1 MERIKSI
8 GMIEWLIDIDTQL
21 FLFLNGIHSPTFDT
35 LMFRISGNLIWA
47 PLYIGILY
55 LLFKKYGV
63 KGLWLL
69 LGVALVVTLADQISV
84 HFFKNVFGRLRP
96 CHNPEIKELVHT
108 VSRCGG
114 KYGFVS
120 SHAANT
126 FGVAMFLHLVLSK
139 KWFSISI
146 FFWASLVSYSR
157 IYLGVHY
164 PGDIIVGALLG
175 LTLGKVVHILYTF
188 IKSRIAQQSFSN
200 TQSKN

>member
-1 MERIKSI
+1 
-8 GMIEWLIDIDTQL
+8 MIEWLINIDTQL

-47 PLYIGILY
+47 PLYVGILY

-69 LGVALVVTLADQISV
+69 LGVALVVTLADQMSV
-84 HFFKNVFGRLRP
+84 HFFKNVFERLRP
-96 CHNPEIKELVHT
+96 CHNPDIKEFVHI
-108 VSRCGG
+108 VNRCGG

-139 KWFSISI
+139 SWFSYSI

-164 PGDIIVGALLG
+164 PGDIIGGAMLG
-175 LTLGKVVHILYTF
+175 LITGKVVHNLYTF
-188 IKSRIAQQSFSN
+188 IISRIAQQSFCN
-200 TQSKN
+200 TQSKRID

>member
-1 MERIKSI
+1 
-8 GMIEWLIDIDTQL
+8 MIEWLIDIDTQL

-55 LLFKKYGV
+55 LLFNKYGL

-69 LGVALVVTLADQISV
+69 LGIALVVTLADQISV
-84 HFFKNVFGRLRP
+84 HFFKNVFERLRP

-146 FFWASLVSYSR
+146 FLWASLVSYSR

-175 LTLGKVVHILYTF
+175 LTLGKVVHSLYTF
-188 IKSRIAQQSFSN
+188 IISRIAQQTFSN
-200 TQSKN
+200 TQPKN

>member
-1 MERIKSI
+1 MDRIKST

-55 LLFKKYGV
+55 LLFNKYGL

-69 LGVALVVTLADQISV
+69 LGIALVVTLADQISV
-84 HFFKNVFGRLRP
+84 HFFKNVFERLRP

-146 FFWASLVSYSR
+146 FLWASLVSYSR

-175 LTLGKVVHILYTF
+175 LTLGKVVHSLYTF
-188 IKSRIAQQSFSN
+188 IISRIAQQTFSN
-200 TQSKN
+200 TQPKN